1 MGEFWLC
8 RDPSQLR
15 QRLENFEK
23 WLLANWDWS
32 KPVEWRAKPYVGR
45 RSLSQ
50 NALFHIWCREMAKHF
65 GAKGVDINEEKA
77 KDLLKYRFLGT
88 HDIIVGTTTIPNQL
102 KSTSKLDRGE
112 MFDFMNQVQVWLL
125 DHGVQLSCPD
135 DSEYMQILGGEDD
148 VTAIRRHR

>member
-1 MGEFWLC
+1 MSDFWLC
-8 RDPSQLR
+8 RDPNHLKDRLHFFELWLR
-15 QRLENFEK
+15 E
-23 WLLANWDWS
+23 NWDWS
-32 KPVEWRAKPYVGR
+32 RPVEWRVKPYVGR

-65 GAKGVDINEEKA
+65 EAKGVEIDEEKA

-88 HDIIVGTTTIPNQL
+88 KDIIVGSTTIPNQL

-148 VTAIRRHR
+148 ITSVRRNR